1 MEEFKYHK
9 RLWLTVLH
17 HDQHLLW
24 DIQKYLVVY
33 IAKGVLHQLILLAHL
48 LSCRKMWT
56 TQMSISF
63 SSRFHWSE
71 LDGCKMVFCRCF
83 IPWSSKTCITPNYN
97 WYNFCIK
104 KKRKKRKEKKK
115 KTILE
120 CMIQLIQMV
129 TILGG
134 TIDYYLLLIT
144 NSKKTNIWSYPYS
157 KNNKELNKIQSFA
170 KSRMI
175 HAVLV

>member
-1 MEEFKYHK
+1 
-9 RLWLTVLH
+9 
-17 HDQHLLW
+17 
-24 DIQKYLVVY
+24 
-33 IAKGVLHQLILLAHL
+33 
-48 LSCRKMWT
+48 
-56 TQMSISF
+56 
-63 SSRFHWSE
+63 
-71 LDGCKMVFCRCF
+71 
-83 IPWSSKTCITPNYN
+83 
-97 WYNFCIK
+97 
-104 KKRKKRKEKKK
+104 
-115 KTILE
+115 
-120 CMIQLIQMV
+120 MIQLIQMV